1 MLKYIIALLFYL
13 TSFHTMTY
21 SKDKPYH
28 HITDKKGN
36 IIEFRNPEGSPQR
49 GKGSWSFSKFNNE
62 KKNT

>member
-1 MLKYIIALLFYL
+1 
-13 TSFHTMTY
+13 MTY

-49 GKGSWSFSKFNNE
+49 EKGSWSFSKFNNE
-62 KKNT
+62 KKHLI